1 MNTVAIAKIGADS
14 SAKTTPNAPKLIINI
29 FSEDKRSAQTGQRTQ
44 LKELS
49 SEEFTADLDDIS
61 SEEFTKVDNS
71 FEEEIPEDISDEPE
85 ATWPEG
91 DMEDE
96 AQEETFMSDY
106 EQGKLSKGKVI
117 REKSRGEGF
126 LIEQD
131 TIENVS
137 EPNFFFNFL
146 RNKNI
151 YFLVSFNAKNVFTV

>member
-1 MNTVAIAKIGADS
+1 MHLKALLYWDSEYRSHCQIGADS

-29 FSEDKRSAQTGQRTQ
+29 FSKDKRSAQTGQRTQ

-61 SEEFTKVDNS
+61 SEEFTTVDNS
-71 FEEEIPEDISDEPE
+71 FEEDISDEPE

-106 EQGKLSKGKVI
+106 EQGKLG
-117 REKSRGEGF
+117 
-126 LIEQD
+126 
-131 TIENVS
+131 NVH
-137 EPNFFFNFL
+137 
-146 RNKNI
+146 
-151 YFLVSFNAKNVFTV
+151 

>member
-61 SEEFTKVDNS
+61 SEEFTTDDNS

-85 ATWPEG
+85 AFGG

-106 EQGKLSKGKVI
+106 EQGKL
-117 REKSRGEGF
+117 
-126 LIEQD
+126 
-131 TIENVS
+131 
-137 EPNFFFNFL
+137 
-146 RNKNI
+146 
-151 YFLVSFNAKNVFTV
+151 